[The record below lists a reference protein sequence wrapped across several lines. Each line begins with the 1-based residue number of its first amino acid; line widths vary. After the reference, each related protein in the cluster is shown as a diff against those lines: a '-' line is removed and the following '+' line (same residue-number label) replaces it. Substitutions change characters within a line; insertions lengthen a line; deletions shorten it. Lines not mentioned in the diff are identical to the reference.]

1 MRNVDTVDPILEVA
15 TDDGRMLDVGGVL
28 LPEGGA
34 AAGTSVSMPFAARVQ
49 GILIV
54 VLVVGLVLIAQQANK
69 LLYQIGLPLVVVAAF
84 LQIAF
89 GNIPPRSNAKTSLLL
104 LALTWALVAGLFLFA
119 IWIAPSLIG
128 LGRQGR

>member
-28 LPEGGA
+28 VPEHGIA
-34 AAGTSVSMPFAARVQ
+34 TGTPSPIPFAARFQ

-54 VLVVGLVLIAQQANK
+54 VLVVGLVLIAQQASK
-69 LLYQIGLPLVVVAAF
+69 PLYQIGLPLVVVAAF

-89 GNIPPRSNAKTSLLL
+89 GNIPPRSNAKTSFLL
-104 LALTWALVAGLFLFA
+104 LALTWALVAALFAFA
-119 IWIAPSLIG
+119 IWLAPSLIG
-128 LGRQGR
+128 LGRQGS